1 MVARDTRRVDIL
13 CYRLSLSQKILAG
26 TKHYQHLYRI
36 IDEAV
41 KKLEE
46 DVGPLTGLPVKKA
59 RGIVNRLSSGP
70 EIQRL
75 CASALE
81 SLDFMLS
88 NRVSDMSSGTRSL
101 PLTLCMLSCYFVMLC
116 ILAQCR
122 LQYTR
127 PGTCQVRRHPWLV
140 SHGDSEFGWFRY
152 G

>member
-1 MVARDTRRVDIL
+1 MARDTRRVDIL

-26 TKHYQHLYRI
+26 TKHYQHQYGT
-36 IDEAV
+36 IDAAV

-81 SLDFMLS
+81 SLDSMLS
-88 NRVSDMSSGTRSL
+88 NRVSDVPSGILSRPPLSL
-101 PLTLCMLSCYFVMLC
+101 SLSRLPSDAYPLMH
-116 ILAQCR
+116 ILLLCR
-122 LQYTR
+122 LQCTW
-127 PGTCQVRRHPWLV
+127 PGTCKV
-140 SHGDSEFGWFRY
+140 
-152 G
+152 